1 MWQGISVKRGLN
13 MSRIFGSRLAAG
25 LGLML
30 VFGISTIAPAHLS
43 PAFAQQTA
51 AADPATGAEESTDP
65 LTDDELEVLVARIAL
80 YPDELVALVTS
91 ASLYPLQIIEAQRYL
106 DQLKKDPKLKPK
118 STWDGSIV
126 SLLNY
131 PQIVKMMSD
140 DLDWTQSLGEAL
152 TNQQKDVLIAI
163 QQLRDKA
170 VADGIIKTDDK
181 IKVIHEN
188 DNVLI
193 QPVSSETV
201 YVPQYAPQMLY
212 EPGYAPA
219 PIDYYDE
226 PYPSYYLPTATFFA
240 GAVTGAIWAS
250 AVDWDDWGVWGG
262 RWGGDVDIDC
272 NNCFNDRDFNGK
284 LNIGDVDW
292 KNVDRSKI
300 NFDRNQF
307 NRIDHHDFK
316 NNIKADGRNS
326 FKAKANTI
334 SKDRVG
340 NIRNKPGN
348 ISVKD
353 VRNSK
358 IDSDRINRDRA
369 KAATRNKPGQGAAA
383 ANRKQGQVNRPANA
397 KPKAKGNVKANR
409 PAAKKKPAARVD
421 NRSKKP
427 SALGKVDHGR
437 RTQMQS
443 NRGRQSMGGGNRG
456 GGRQMH
462 RGGGGGRQI
471 HRGGGRRR

>member
-1 MWQGISVKRGLN
+1 MIH
-13 MSRIFGSRLAAG
+13 GSRLAAG

-30 VFGISTIAPAHLS
+30 AFSISTVMPAHVS
-43 PAFAQQTA
+43 PAFAQETA
-51 AADPATGAEESTDP
+51 AADASAADDTTEP
-65 LTDDELEVLVARIAL
+65 LTDEELEVLVARIAL

-106 DQLKKDPKLKPK
+106 DQLTKKPDLKPK
-118 STWDGSIV
+118 STWDGSVV

-152 TNQQKDVLIAI
+152 ANQQKDVLIAI

-170 VADGIIKTDDK
+170 VADKIIKTDDK
-181 IKVIHEN
+181 IKVVHEN

-193 QPVSSETV
+193 QSVSSEKI
-201 YVPQYAPQMLY
+201 YVPQYPPEMLY
-212 EPGYAPA
+212 EPDYVPA
-219 PIDYYDE
+219 PIAYYPE

-250 AVDWDDWGVWGG
+250 VVDWDDWGVWGG
-262 RWGGDVDIDC
+262 RWNGDVDIDC

-284 LNIGDVDW
+284 VNIGDIDW
-292 KNVDRSKI
+292 KNVDRDKI

-307 NRIDHHDFK
+307 NKIDHHAFK

-326 FKAKANTI
+326 FKARASNI
-334 SKDRVG
+334 SNDRVG
-340 NIRNKPGN
+340 NISNKPGN

-358 IDSDRINRDRA
+358 IDADRINRD
-369 KAATRNKPGQGAAA
+369 KAAARNKQGNGKAAA
-383 ANRKQGQVNRPANA
+383 AAGKKQGQAANRAANA

-409 PAAKKKPAARVD
+409 PAAKPKPAGRID
-421 NRSKKP
+421 NRPRKP
-427 SALGKVDHGR
+427 SAIGNVDNGR
-437 RTQMQS
+437 RTQIQS

-456 GGRQMH
+456 GGGRQVH
-462 RGGGGGRQI
+462 GGGGRKI
-471 HRGGGRRR
+471 HHGGGGRGGGGRRR